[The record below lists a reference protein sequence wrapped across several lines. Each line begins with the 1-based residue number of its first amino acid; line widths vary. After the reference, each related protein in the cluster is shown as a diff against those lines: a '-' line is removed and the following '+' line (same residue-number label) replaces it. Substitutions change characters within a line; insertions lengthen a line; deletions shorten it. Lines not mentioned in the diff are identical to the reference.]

1 MHAHT
6 DTKFFI
12 SYALSKISLAPNSA
26 SAWNYLRGYVP
37 HFLIPVPGSIGRFYL
52 DVHLPRS
59 CIAYKNLFPQWIT
72 LKHRGIRMLTPQ
84 EKHLPWLWS
93 GCSMH
98 RWNHFVMVTTSQFC
112 IMYVFRCTYVR
123 SSPGFD
129 MLIQP
134 ENVIGLTRKGCCRRV
149 REIRQLWTSVGQV
162 LWVCDVCGGCTYE
175 NWVTCYVDCH
185 DYPEEEVV
193 LAATPCK
200 ALGVCNSCTLYLHV

>member
-1 MHAHT
+1 MMMKSSKFEEARVPQCTHILT
-6 DTKFFI
+6 RKFFI

-134 ENVIGLTRKGCCRRV
+134 ENVIGLTRKGCCRRG

-162 LWVCDVCGGCTYE
+162 L
-175 NWVTCYVDCH
+175 
-185 DYPEEEVV
+185 
-193 LAATPCK
+193 
-200 ALGVCNSCTLYLHV
+200 

>member
-6 DTKFFI
+6 DTKIFI

-37 HFLIPVPGSIGRFYL
+37 HFLIPVPGSIRRFYL
-52 DVHLPRS
+52 DVHLPRF
-59 CIAYKNLFPQWIT
+59 CIAYKNLFPPWIT
-72 LKHRGIRMLTPQ
+72 LKHR
-84 EKHLPWLWS
+84 
-93 GCSMH
+93 
-98 RWNHFVMVTTSQFC
+98 QFC

-134 ENVIGLTRKGCCRRV
+134 ENAIGLTRKGCCRRV

-162 LWVCDVCGGCTYE
+162 LWC
-175 NWVTCYVDCH
+175 VTCVEAV
-185 DYPEEEVV
+185 P
-193 LAATPCK
+193 TRI
-200 ALGVCNSCTLYLHV
+200 G